1 MDLKSFL
8 ENPWTSGIGGGLIS
22 GFIVFYV
29 TRWFLQRKDKNGYI
43 TSVNSANKQVINLLK
58 AYVVD
63 KGLPDYQIVNSIISA
78 TAREFSVKREEMY
91 DVIVICEELIKEII
105 GNVYVSS
112 DQKQKYLE
120 DLRLYM
126 EQVENH
132 NYHVDNCYLEKV
144 LNQSSYRTNYQN
156 ISFILGTVSAIL
168 AFLIPFLPR
177 LPNFFKDSSNFT
189 IMLIMMGSIL
199 ISFYSTFILIKFRKK
214 LLDKRKE

>member
-1 MDLKSFL
+1 MDFQSFL

-29 TRWFLQRKDKNGYI
+29 TRWFLQRKDKSGYR

-78 TAREFSVKREEMY
+78 AAREFSVKREEMY

-112 DQKQKYLE
+112 DQKQRYLE

-126 EQVENH
+126 EKFENN
-132 NYHVDNCYLEKV
+132 NYHVNGCYLEKV
-144 LNQSSYRTNYQN
+144 SNQSHYRTNYQN

-168 AFLIPFLPR
+168 AFLIPFLR
-177 LPNFFKDSSNFT
+177 QLPNFFEDSSNFT

-199 ISFYSTFILIKFRKK
+199 ISFYSTFIWIKFRKK